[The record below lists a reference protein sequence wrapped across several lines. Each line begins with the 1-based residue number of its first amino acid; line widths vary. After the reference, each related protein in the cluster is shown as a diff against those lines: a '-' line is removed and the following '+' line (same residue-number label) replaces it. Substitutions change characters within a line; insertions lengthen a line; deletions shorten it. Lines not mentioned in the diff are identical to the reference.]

1 MDIQKIQ
8 LVQHQLGIKFAMIV
22 QQLFPSFVALD
33 YLTNEIDNSA
43 IKEFCY
49 ENEQNSLSISD
60 EKIGSLISVINDRL
74 IGIKNMYGLRN
85 DVDTEVVNGWVNINR
100 PGMLLHNNP
109 PHLHPNYF
117 LSVVYYV
124 AAPKNSGNLTFIA
137 PFTGLEYTVPRD
149 AIGNNTVYNSPT
161 WSIEPEEGKLIIF
174 PSWLLHYVNTNRSQ
188 GDRISMAFN
197 IGGLTHW
204 SEYKA

>member
-1 MDIQKIQ
+1 
-8 LVQHQLGIKFAMIV
+8 MIV

-204 SEYKA
+204 AEYKA